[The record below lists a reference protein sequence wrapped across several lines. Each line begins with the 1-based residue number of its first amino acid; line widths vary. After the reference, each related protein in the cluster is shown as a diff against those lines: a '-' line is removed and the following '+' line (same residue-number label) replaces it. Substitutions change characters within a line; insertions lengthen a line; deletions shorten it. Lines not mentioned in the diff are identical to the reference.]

1 MQTNDEAQ
9 HTTKARYTVKALDR
23 LKDVHAQFTDSGQV
37 MVDSIEANWEVRMIL
52 TENGFHRRKEQSHG
66 GFEVFAQ

>member
-1 MQTNDEAQ
+1 MTQNN
-9 HTTKARYTVKALDR
+9 TTQAAEYTAKAIDQLA
-23 LKDVHAQFTDSGQV
+23 DVHARFTDAGQI

-52 TENGFHRRKEQSHG
+52 AENGFQRQTELAHG

>member
-1 MQTNDEAQ
+1 MAERNTTRTAE
-9 HTTKARYTVKALDR
+9 HTAKAIDQLA
-23 LKDVHAQFTDSGQV
+23 DVHARFTDGGQI

-52 TENGFHRRKEQSHG
+52 AENGFYRQKEQSRG

>member
-1 MQTNDEAQ
+1 MVQNNTTPEAE
-9 HTTKARYTVKALDR
+9 HTAKAIDQLADT
-23 LKDVHAQFTDSGQV
+23 HARFTEAGQI

-52 TENGFHRRKEQSHG
+52 TENGFQRQKEQSRG